1 MTKTAIT
8 KIFKG
13 LSDCYGTFAYME
25 NDELVIGENVREHT
39 GYTYRGS
46 LEEFRTSRDM
56 LRLAARNRPLF
67 DDIMDYYRFNYKYK
81 NKNQDDTYMNKT
93 EKLISN
99 LQKHSYDYYNGKTQ
113 DFEQVAKDCLAA
125 ADKLYMF
132 SNSEIADIIST
143 GAQKEKMTTKLCEI
157 KVTEGAESFK
167 ELVFQLTANG
177 YRVDAAPVYK
187 EFPKTGLDYW
197 MIAIFDKE

>member
-1 MTKTAIT
+1 MIT
-8 KIFKG
+8 HIFKG
-13 LSDCYGTFAYME
+13 DSDTYGTFAYME
-25 NDELVIGENVREHT
+25 DDELVIGENVLEHS
-39 GYTYRGS
+39 GYLYRGS
-46 LEEFRTSRDM
+46 LEDFRNSRDY
-56 LRLAARNRPLF
+56 LKLAARNRPLL
-67 DDIMDYYRFNYKYK
+67 DDIMDYYSLWKHDKK
-81 NKNQDDTYMNKT
+81 NREDTDMNKT

-99 LQKHSYDYYNGKTQ
+99 LQKHSYDYYHGNAQ

-143 GAQKEKMTTKLCEI
+143 RAHKENMCTKLCEI
-157 KVTEGAESFK
+157 KVTEGADSLK

-177 YRVDAAPVYK
+177 YRVDVAPVYK

-197 MIAIFDKE
+197 MIAVFDREEKS